1 MNRSTIFDFL
11 RNESG
16 LELRYWKISH
26 SSYAVFK
33 APFTWDHSYLLVDG
47 VRFSDFEVLIIFSNE
62 LVVKFDSN
70 VDNNRQVNIPYRLI
84 NSIEVREYIDI
95 GYVKLENEKIVR

>member
-11 RNESG
+11 KNESG
-16 LELRYWKISH
+16 LYQSYWKISH

-33 APFTWDHSYLLVDG
+33 VPWEWDHSYLLVDG
-47 VRFSDFEVLIIFSNE
+47 VRYSDFEILIIFSNE
-62 LVVKFDSN
+62 LVIKFDSN
-70 VDNNRQVNIPYRLI
+70 INNNRQVNIPYRLI
-84 NSIEVREYIDI
+84 NSIEVREHIDI